1 MIRIDFE
8 YGALSVDAA
17 LIAEGLRIDAKL
29 VLPKMREGKI
39 TSVCER
45 GVDRD
50 AGRPRL
56 RFFYAKRCFSLI
68 VDAAG
73 NVIESSITGVATS

>member
-8 YGALSVDAA
+8 YGSLSVDAA
-17 LIAEGLRIDAKL
+17 LIVEGLRIDAKL
-29 VLPKMREGKI
+29 RAQDARGKI

-50 AGRPRL
+50 AGCRILLSLMRKRSRSTCGAARL
-56 RFFYAKRCFSLI
+56 R
-68 VDAAG
+68 
-73 NVIESSITGVATS
+73 

>member
-8 YGALSVDAA
+8 YGALSVDTA

-50 AGRPRL
+50 AGHHRL

-73 NVIESSITGVATS
+73 NIIESSITGVATS